1 MILNQ
6 QTAVGQQ
13 AEKAVRLK
21 MEGHD
26 IRIGL
31 REFCEGLAWV
41 AIKQSVGQ
49 DGKIGGDLAKMAK
62 TLQNMRTTKSRAGK
76 PCSARTLERLCAY
89 VGIEMPKYH
98 F

>member
-1 MILNQ
+1 
-6 QTAVGQQ
+6 
-13 AEKAVRLK
+13 

-76 PCSARTLERLCAY
+76 PCSARTLERLCQY
-89 VGIEMPKYH
+89 VGIEMPEYH